1 MPNTVGSLGF
11 RKREDE
17 MAIKQILLPLVSYP
31 KATEVVAIDKA
42 VAVAKRLGAGITAV
56 AFDID
61 VLIPGSLQTR
71 PMNSDSLVVETPER
85 QKSRVNATQMI
96 KAFEAAAD
104 AAAIKHDQIVGR
116 CVSEDMPTQVAM
128 RARTHDL
135 ALVPIAPYDDVSEKI
150 VEALIFESGR
160 PLLICPEQAVGEL
173 PDAFGQ
179 VAIAWDNSQQ
189 SARAVADAMPLL
201 KIARTVSIFTAADKN
216 TAADIDSGAAL
227 VRYLGVH
234 GIRATF
240 EIIRKNGSSTGKVFE
255 AFVQQNRI
263 DLLVMGAY
271 RHSRLREF
279 IMGGATYTVVGQP
292 PCWVMMSH

>member
-1 MPNTVGSLGF
+1 
-11 RKREDE
+11 
-17 MAIKQILLPLVSYP
+17 MAITQVLLPLVSYP
-31 KATEVVAIDKA
+31 KATEAAAIVKA
-42 VAVAKRLGAGITAV
+42 VAVAKRLGAGITAI
-56 AFDID
+56 AFDLD

-71 PMNSDSLVVETPER
+71 PQNSDSLVVETPEH
-85 QKSRVNATQMI
+85 QKSHLNAAQMI

-104 AAAIKHDQIVGR
+104 AAAVRHDQIVRR
-116 CVSEDMPTQVAM
+116 CVAEDMPALVATC
-128 RARTHDL
+128 ARTHDL
-135 ALVPIAPYDDVSEKI
+135 ALVPITQFDDACEKI

-160 PLLICPEQAVGEL
+160 PLLICAAQSVGEL
-173 PDAFGQ
+173 PDSFGH

-201 KIARTVSIFTAADKN
+201 KIASTVSIFTAADRN
-216 TAADIDSGAAL
+216 AAADIDSGAAL
-227 VRYLGVH
+227 VRHLDAH
-234 GIRATF
+234 GIKATF

-263 DLLVMGAY
+263 ELLVMGAY